1 MDASVAETEV
11 ITSMLCLSRQTT
23 LVVYFMS
30 LVGMIVFTATLGLGH
45 LWVVFV
51 TAGALG

>member
-1 MDASVAETEV
+1 
-11 ITSMLCLSRQTT
+11 
-23 LVVYFMS
+23 MS
-30 LVGMIVFTATLGLGH
+30 LVGMIAFTATLNLGH